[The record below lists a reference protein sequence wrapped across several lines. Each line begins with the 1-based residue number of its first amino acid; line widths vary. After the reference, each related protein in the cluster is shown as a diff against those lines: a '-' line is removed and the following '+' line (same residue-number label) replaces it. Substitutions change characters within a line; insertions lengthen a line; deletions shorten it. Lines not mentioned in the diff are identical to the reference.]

1 MKESF
6 ILYTEQSE
14 LVNELTDI
22 QAGQLLKAIYKYAQ
36 GEEVALDGIVKLAFI
51 PIRQQIDRNNEKY
64 EAFKEKQSENGKK
77 GGRPKKEENP
87 SLSEKNPKN
96 PSLFSETQKS
106 LNDNVNVNENVNENV
121 LSYESKEKK
130 ESELSDFIDPKID
143 FFKSSQK
150 TDPFVLADKVKE
162 EYKAVIGKDCFL
174 NQMDIEKL
182 TSLYLATPDFFE
194 TLNGVMWQ
202 LKALQDLWKAPKPIG
217 LGFSPPFSWLLKDNF
232 KNYSDIRNGV
242 YEEQVAKWRKE
253 YRLKRSQELAKQLE
267 AEEKEVCCG

>member
-96 PSLFSETQKS
+96 PTVFLETQKS
-106 LNDNVNVNENVNENV
+106 LNVNVNVNENVNDNV
-121 LSYESKEKK
+121 LSYESIKK
-130 ESELSDFIDPKID
+130 ESEI
-143 FFKSSQK
+143 SQK
-150 TDPFVLADKVKE
+150 IDPFVFADKVKQ

-174 NQMDIEKL
+174 NQMETEKL
-182 TSLYLATPDFFE
+182 FSLFLETPDFLE
-194 TLNGVMWQ
+194 TLNSVIWQ
-202 LKALQDLWKAPKPIG
+202 LKALQDLWSPPKPIG
-217 LGFSPPFSWLLKDNF
+217 LGFSPPLSWLLKDNF
-232 KNYSDIRNGV
+232 KNYSDLRNGV

-253 YRLKRSQELAKQLE
+253 YRLKRSQELIKQIE
-267 AEEKEVCCG
+267 AEEKEAYCG